1 MKRYFPVGI
10 AAGSLLFLGFSCG
23 NKLATVNVNVN
34 AVARTVTNAVNAVN
48 SPGVKQ
54 AVTKN
59 AAIAEAKALFIK
71 KEAEGVD
78 FTNGPCIANTLLP
91 DWVAD
96 VAHNPRED
104 VDDEAENQCSAYR
117 NGTAH
122 HYVELDPNGQL
133 IRAE

>member
-1 MKRYFPVGI
+1 MKRFAPITVI
-10 AAGSLLFLGFSCG
+10 AGALLLLGFSCG

-34 AVARTVTNAVNAVN
+34 AVARTVTNTVNAVN
-48 SPGVKQ
+48 SPGVRQ

-59 AAIAEAKALFIK
+59 AAIAEAKAVFIAQ
-71 KEAEGVD
+71 EAQGVD
-78 FTNGPCIANTLLP
+78 FTNGPCLSNNLLP

-104 VDDEAENQCSAYR
+104 VDDVAENQCSAYR

-133 IRAE
+133 IAAE